1 MKLKML
7 SLVLAC
13 MFLAGCTSAPADTDI
28 KTENKPDTDITTETD
43 ETIEDTLFIGYD
55 RLELYTWDTAPSYI
69 VNKNGENV
77 VCPAYG
83 LYLLCHR

>member
-28 KTENKPDTDITTETD
+28 KTENKPETDITTETD

-55 RLELYTWDTAPSYI
+55 RQELYTWDTAPSMTYI
-69 VNKNGENV
+69 
-77 VCPAYG
+77 
-83 LYLLCHR
+83 